1 MNNTDTERAK
11 LAAKILAGFA
21 ANPAIFAS
29 NANHGWGLVNATDRD
44 VAGYAVHLA
53 DLVNEAV
60 LQIPAALPSAPSEG
74 PSDRVKELSTLVEEL
89 LFAAENADETGYVT
103 DVGFID
109 LDKLHDRARAAL
121 KGDAR

>member
-1 MNNTDTERAK
+1 MNTDTERARFEK
-11 LAAKILAGFA
+11 WAEEQGYETRYYMTAGAPFSNKETQAAWLSWQA
-21 ANPAIFAS
+21 
-29 NANHGWGLVNATDRD
+29 R
-44 VAGYAVHLA
+44 
-53 DLVNEAV
+53 
-60 LQIPAALPSAPSEG
+60 AALPSAPSEG